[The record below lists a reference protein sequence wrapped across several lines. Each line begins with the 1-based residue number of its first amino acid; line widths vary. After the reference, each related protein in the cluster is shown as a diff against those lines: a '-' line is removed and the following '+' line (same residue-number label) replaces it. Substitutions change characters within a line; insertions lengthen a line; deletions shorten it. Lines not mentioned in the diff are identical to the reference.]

1 LSGGER
7 EMKKAGIYL
16 LIIVVLGSILFFCN
30 LGGRDFWNPDEP
42 RYAEVAKEMLLGEGW
57 LVPHLNNA
65 VYLEKPPLFFWT
77 IAGTARLLGTMNE
90 YAGFIPSALFA
101 LFTLILTFL
110 LGKRLCNEKVG
121 FYAALILATTIM
133 FFWLARRA
141 NIDTPLT
148 FFTTATIFLFF
159 EGFYRQRGRWIF
171 YALAYCAMALGF
183 LTKIQVAVIV
193 PLLVIGGYF
202 LIQKE
207 FAFFKDRSHLFGL
220 GLFIAVIGGWI
231 VLTSLAGGEDYLR
244 GLLYNR
250 TTARFFTEPSHQE
263 PIYFYLYAFPGDFLP
278 WFLFLPSALIYGL
291 SEKGRSRGFMFAFI
305 WFSLLFV
312 SFSLIKG
319 KRDFYLLPLYP
330 AAALMVGYLW
340 NALSE
345 RPERV
350 EKKLFTIP
358 LLLLAIVSVVSAI
371 AVPIVAAIIGPHYLK
386 HPWEIGIVS
395 GLIMGV
401 GGLLCFLAYYYHRLD
416 RALYIIVAMMFAFGL
431 YATIRILPEIN
442 VYKSA
447 RPLSQSIVRVMRGG
461 DRLGVYQL
469 EGAEYN
475 YYTGLTNITKTQ
487 TEEELNNFLRSPHR
501 VFCILRESHYER
513 LKEVFPVQV
522 VVILTGR
529 VGHRHL
535 VVISNRP

>member
-1 LSGGER
+1 
-7 EMKKAGIYL
+7 MKKTGIYL
-16 LIIVVLGSILFFCN
+16 LIVVALGSLLFFCN
-30 LGGRDFWNPDEP
+30 LGVRDFWNPDEP
-42 RYAEVAKEMLLGEGW
+42 RYAEVAREMLLGEGW
-57 LVPHLNNA
+57 LVPHLNSE

-90 YAGFIPSALFA
+90 PAGFIPSALFA
-101 LFTLILTFL
+101 VFTLILTFL
-110 LGKRLCNEKVG
+110 LGKRLFNEKAG
-121 FYAALILATTIM
+121 FYAALILASTIM

-148 FFTTATIFLFF
+148 FFTTASIFLFF
-159 EGFYRQRGRWIF
+159 EGFLRQKGRWIF

-183 LTKIQVAVIV
+183 LTKAQVAVIV

-202 LIQKE
+202 LVQRE

-220 GLFIAVIGGWI
+220 GIFVAIIGGWI
-231 VLTSLAGGEDYLR
+231 VLTSLAGGGDYLT

-263 PIYFYLYAFPGDFLP
+263 PIYFYLGAFPGDFLP

-291 SEKGRSRGFMFAFI
+291 SAKGRSREFMFAFI
-305 WFSLLFV
+305 WFLLLFV
-312 SFSLIKG
+312 SSSLVKG

-330 AAALMVGYLW
+330 AAALMIGYLW

-345 RPERV
+345 RPKRV

-358 LLLLAIVSVVSAI
+358 LLLLTMVLVLSAI
-371 AVPIVAAIIGPHYLK
+371 GVPIVAAIIGPQYLK

-401 GGLLCFLAYYYHRLD
+401 GGLLCFLAYHYHRLD
-416 RALYIIVAMMFAFGL
+416 RSLYIIVAMMCVFGL
-431 YATIRILPEIN
+431 YTTTRVFPEIN
-442 VYKSA
+442 RYKSA
-447 RPLSQSIVRVMRGG
+447 RPLSQSIVSVMRAG
-461 DRLGVYQL
+461 DQLGVYQL
-469 EGAEYN
+469 QGSEYN
-475 YYTGLTNITKTQ
+475 YYTGLTNITRTE

-501 VFCILRESHYER
+501 VFCLLQENHYEQ

-522 VVILTGR
+522 FVILTGR

-535 VVISNRP
+535 VVISNKPSS